1 MLILDEASKTT
12 FSEFIVPAL
21 HAKKWVIVG
30 DCRQLSPYV
39 DDREIEVN
47 VSAAFDRVLSD
58 QIGSKEI
65 WRNRCMMMH
74 DGLRNAEKASVLI
87 EASTKRPRRA
97 QQAMNAALATQ
108 RNRSGLNYSRRGPI
122 RSELC

>member
-1 MLILDEASKTT
+1 M
-12 FSEFIVPAL
+12 
-21 HAKKWVIVG
+21 
-30 DCRQLSPYV
+30 
-39 DDREIEVN
+39 N

-87 EASTKRPRRA
+87 EVKDDEDQALSCNRR
-97 QQAMNAALATQ
+97 
-108 RNRSGLNYSRRGPI
+108 
-122 RSELC
+122 